1 MSKRESSENRAK
13 DCWRALKRLGVWEES
28 PWLPF
33 WKRGR
38 NGRER
43 EVARLR
49 RVALGLLRA
58 RSGESAGW
66 TAARALAWPGVLAA
80 KAWLAARDPELP
92 GFGGRWALGV
102 WDLAAHNLRPKALR
116 PLRATRPGDDGLTGL
131 FVPDRENQALM
142 VELIR
147 GVADAEIGDKVCFD
161 GFCRRHGLAHIAL
174 LAHGRGAVVEHAEAV
189 WPEGDVFAKSAG
201 LWGGQGAEA
210 LVFDGAGAWRDR
222 LGRRL
227 EREAPG
233 EWAGSVYGEGRW
245 LLQAMLRA
253 DSAWAAWSPGPVG
266 TVRLTTVIVEPG
278 GEPEVVAASM
288 RLPRAGMV
296 VDNFSAGA
304 LSAEI
309 DAKTGRLGPA
319 LGHRGARRW
328 HDVHPDTGGAITGA
342 VVPDW
347 PAYLALARAAH
358 EAAPGLAAVGWDLT
372 CRAGRP
378 VLIEANPVFNIAPT
392 VVLGETRWLEAMS
405 RRFPAVKIS

>member
-1 MSKRESSENRAK
+1 M
-13 DCWRALKRLGVWEES
+13 

-38 NGRER
+38 NERER

-49 RVALGLLRA
+49 RVALALLRA
-58 RSGESAGW
+58 RDVEPAGW
-66 TAARALAWPGVLAA
+66 TAARALAWPGVLVA
-80 KAWLAARDPELP
+80 KAWLAARDPELA
-92 GFGGRWALGV
+92 GFGGRLARGI
-102 WDLAAHNLRPKALR
+102 WDLAAHNLRPRALR
-116 PLRATRPGDDGLTGL
+116 PLRATRPGDEALTGL

-161 GFCRRHGLAHIAL
+161 GFCRRHGLAHIPL
-174 LAHGRGAVVEHAEAV
+174 LAHGRGAVVEHVEAV

-210 LVFDGAGAWRDR
+210 LIFDGEGGWRDR

-227 EREAPG
+227 ERENPG
-233 EWAGSVYGEGRW
+233 EWAGCVYGEDRW

-253 DSAWAAWSPGPVG
+253 DPAWAAWSPGPVG
-266 TVRLTTVIVEPG
+266 TVRLTTVIVERG

-309 DAKTGRLGPA
+309 DAGTGRLGPA

-347 PAYLALARAAH
+347 AAYLALARAAH
-358 EAAPGLAAVGWDLT
+358 AAAPGLAAVGWDLT

-392 VVLGETRWLEAMS
+392 VVLGETRWVEAMS
-405 RRFPAVKIS
+405 RRFPAMKTFNSKSK